1 MMDIYG
7 AIANGAE
14 LHIIPEEIR
23 LDFIALQRYFEEN
36 GVTHSF
42 MTTQVGRQFAM
53 EMSCESL
60 QYLSIGGEKLV
71 PMEPLKDYK
80 FFNAYGPTECTIF
93 TTVFEV
99 DKYYSNIPIGK
110 ALDNF
115 KLYIADKFGHLLP
128 YGACG

>member
-1 MMDIYG
+1 MDIYG

-71 PMEPLKDYK
+71 PMEPPKDYR
-80 FFNAYGPTECTIF
+80 FFNAYGPTAVSYTH
-93 TTVFEV
+93 
-99 DKYYSNIPIGK
+99 
-110 ALDNF
+110 LDVY
-115 KLYIADKFGHLLP
+115 KRQA
-128 YGACG
+128 